1 MREGER
7 ERGEV
12 GGSGVCCSLGE
23 PLRQIQLVLLYTG

>member
-7 ERGEV
+7 EGEV